1 MKMYYEAL
9 IALEEA
15 TVSENIALDCATNY
29 LAMMA
34 EASVKR

>member
-1 MKMYYEAL
+1 MYYEAL

-15 TVSENIALDCATNY
+15 TVSENIALDCAKNY